1 MLVDTALL
9 AQDLE
14 DCREFINLILYLLE
28 QTNLDLNQR
37 DRFIG
42 LLVKNLAYD
51 LDMYLKVL
59 RDDPTPFNPS
69 SPPSNGQDKAALRLH
84 LDGSS
89 SDQGEAS
96 LVHSPVVGNVVSF
109 PLESPG

>member
-28 QTNLDLNQR
+28 QKNLEQDQR

-42 LLVKNLAYD
+42 LLVKNW
-51 LDMYLKVL
+51 
-59 RDDPTPFNPS
+59 
-69 SPPSNGQDKAALRLH
+69 
-84 LDGSS
+84 
-89 SDQGEAS
+89 
-96 LVHSPVVGNVVSF
+96 VST
-109 PLESPG
+109 

>member
-14 DCREFINLILYLLE
+14 DCREFINLILYLLDQKNLE
-28 QTNLDLNQR
+28 QDQR
-37 DRFIG
+37 DRFIE

-59 RDDPTPFNPS
+59 RVES
-69 SPPSNGQDKAALRLH
+69 STSEDLSG
-84 LDGSS
+84 
-89 SDQGEAS
+89 SDQAEAA
-96 LVHSPVVGNVVSF
+96 SPINSAAPLLGNVVSF

>member
-28 QTNLDLNQR
+28 QKNLEQDQR

-59 RDDPTPFNPS
+59 RVES
-69 SPPSNGQDKAALRLH
+69 STSEDQARGLPHHDLSG
-84 LDGSS
+84 
-89 SDQGEAS
+89 SDQAEAA
-96 LVHSPVVGNVVSF
+96 SPTNVLAPLKGNVVSF